1 MLKPSSRAG
10 LSWWKKTMLEEES
23 LISTIFR
30 ISKIFTIFK
39 IFTLFSQFIQCWKET
54 ISYLLYNLFNL
65 IYLIFP
71 ISTFILITVL
81 DLRSSILRLGIKL
94 NITKKNFPGNLTSS
108 KPKSMALFYLCLVT
122 N

>member
-65 IYLIFP
+65 INLFDF
-71 ISTFILITVL
+71 SN
-81 DLRSSILRLGIKL
+81 S
-94 NITKKNFPGNLTSS
+94 NIYFDNCSRFEKFDSE
-108 KPKSMALFYLCLVT
+108 AWY
-122 N
+122 

>member
-39 IFTLFSQFIQCWKET
+39 IFILFSQFILMLEGDNFIFT
-54 ISYLLYNLFNL
+54 I
-65 IYLIFP
+65 
-71 ISTFILITVL
+71 
-81 DLRSSILRLGIKL
+81 
-94 NITKKNFPGNLTSS
+94 
-108 KPKSMALFYLCLVT
+108 
-122 N
+122 